1 MAKNSKRNRGRKAR
15 ASEQTNQ
22 TERLVHIN
30 RVDKVVKGGR
40 RCSFTAVVVVGNG
53 EGTVGAG
60 HGKANEVADAIAK
73 ATENAKK
80 NMFKVPM
87 KAGTVPHATYG
98 VQDAAKVLLKP
109 ASHGTGVI
117 AGGGVRAVLECA
129 GFSDVLT
136 KSQGSNNPHNVVSA
150 TIDALQNLEDAG
162 EVAQRRGVS
171 LTRVFNG

>member
-1 MAKNSKRNRGRKAR
+1 MADNQRNRSRKAR
-15 ASEQTNQ
+15 ASEQTNL

-30 RVDKVVKGGR
+30 RVAKVVKGGR
-40 RCSFTAVVVVGNG
+40 RFSFTAVVVVGDG

-60 HGKANEVADAIAK
+60 NGKANEVADAIAK

-98 VQDAAKVLLKP
+98 IQDAAKVLLKP
-109 ASHGTGVI
+109 ASTGTGVI

-129 GFSDVLT
+129 GYSDILT
-136 KSQGSNNPHNVVSA
+136 KSQGSNNPQNVVSA
-150 TIDALQNLEDAG
+150 TIDALHNLEDPG
-162 EVAQRRGVS
+162 EVAQRRGVPVH
-171 LTRVFNG
+171 RVFNG

>member
-1 MAKNSKRNRGRKAR
+1 MADNQRNRSRKAR
-15 ASEQTNQ
+15 ASEQTNL

-30 RVDKVVKGGR
+30 RVAKVVKGGR
-40 RCSFTAVVVVGNG
+40 RFSFTAVVVVGDG

-60 HGKANEVADAIAK
+60 NGKANEVADAIAK

-98 VQDAAKVLLKP
+98 IQDAAKVLLKP
-109 ASHGTGVI
+109 ASTGTGVI

-129 GFSDVLT
+129 GYSDILT
-136 KSQGSNNPHNVVSA
+136 KSQGSNNPQNVVSA
-150 TIDALQNLEDAG
+150 TIDALQNLEDPG
-162 EVAQRRGVS
+162 EVALRRGVGVH
-171 LTRVFNG
+171 RVFNG